1 MFKWLPCFALLR
13 RKSGA
18 LAFINLL
25 VPFTNIWG
33 IKLPGPCA
41 IPEYSAEQPG

>member
-1 MFKWLPCFALLR
+1 MFKWLLCFALLC

-18 LAFINLL
+18 LAFINVL
-25 VPFTNIWG
+25 VPFTNMWDIM
-33 IKLPGPCA
+33 LPGPRA